1 MKKLTEEETDDRDK
15 KSSEKEESIHHIK
28 EIKKIEEKKHCTATV
43 KKNGKKKELIIDTG
57 SPITILA
64 LDEKILES
72 TGIQKI
78 TNESQDL
85 NKNGM
90 KFCGKNPV
98 DVEYEINK
106 QRIDFLTTE
115 WTDITPLLWMD
126 WKKIQINIRWITI
139 GQKQPIRTRENT
151 YWILYIYYFE
161 NNETIKD
168 TEIKIQLKL
177 GHYPVKQKTRPVPLH
192 LQKDI
197 GRELEKLKK
206 PDI

>member
-15 KSSEKEESIHHIK
+15 TSSEKEESIHHIK

-72 TGIQKI
+72 TGIQKF
-78 TNESQDL
+78 TNESEDL

-106 QRIDFLTTE
+106 QRIDILTTE
-115 WTDITPLLWMD
+115 
-126 WKKIQINIRWITI
+126 
-139 GQKQPIRTRENT
+139 
-151 YWILYIYYFE
+151 
-161 NNETIKD
+161 
-168 TEIKIQLKL
+168 
-177 GHYPVKQKTRPVPLH
+177 
-192 LQKDI
+192 
-197 GRELEKLKK
+197 
-206 PDI
+206 